1 MTALGVRGLAKRL
14 NAEDLAIHVK
24 GLEPA
29 GYDPRT
35 LKGMILNYSVSER
48 GADHLWTM
56 AYALDIAGQ
65 GGGRFATGDEK
76 VMAVMDYEERSTLY
90 DSMLLCKFGRYIYD
104 WETMKN
110 ALNAVTG
117 FNYTVSE
124 LKEIAQRI
132 IVMHRFLNGTTIEQ
146 DRLPPRWL
154 REPVE
159 YEGKRYVVTEEE
171 WQGMV
176 KRYYQ
181 LRGYDENG
189 VPKQETLVKLGI
201 INSN

>member
-1 MTALGVRGLAKRL
+1 
-14 NAEDLAIHVK
+14 
-24 GLEPA
+24 
-29 GYDPRT
+29 
-35 LKGMILNYSVSER
+35 
-48 GADHLWTM
+48 
-56 AYALDIAGQ
+56 
-65 GGGRFATGDEK
+65 
-76 VMAVMDYEERSTLY
+76 
-90 DSMLLCKFGRYIYD
+90 
-104 WETMKN
+104 
-110 ALNAVTG
+110 VTG

-124 LKEIAQRI
+124 LKETAQRI